1 MSAAESM
8 SERMR
13 VSVGGR
19 VGMSERVWGAQI
31 GLGWD
36 GRGESGLT

>member
-19 VGMSERVWGAQI
+19 VGMSERVWGARV
-31 GLGWD
+31 W
-36 GRGESGLT
+36 GREG